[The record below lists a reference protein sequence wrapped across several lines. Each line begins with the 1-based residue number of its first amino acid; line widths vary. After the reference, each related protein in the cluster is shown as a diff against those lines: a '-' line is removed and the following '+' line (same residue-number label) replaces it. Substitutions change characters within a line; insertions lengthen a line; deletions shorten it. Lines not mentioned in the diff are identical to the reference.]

1 MLNIFLK
8 NIVELIR
15 KDNLSDA
22 IRHLYKL
29 LKDSPHLDEAIL
41 QSARYNN
48 VVKQIRLGLID
59 FESANITQNQIRS
72 ALLELVRD
80 IETMNEIRP
89 DIKSELEAFVQKSP
103 TSEYDDFMKDVQQYR
118 YNQLST
124 TSMPLIGKTVET
136 LEKKSIKKLLNQQRV
151 KAHLSIHKIKK
162 DDTLQ
167 QKLKSL
173 NLMTNG
179 YVLKGTFLCIAGID
193 QIRSVSNNAHVSKFF
208 VFEDLKGFR
217 TGITEFVSGNLIEQ
231 FQQLIAHIKRNLYL
245 LRDIDTRTEDFE
257 IPEKVFTELL
267 ANAFVHRSY
276 EPEVITDIKVEI
288 YPDRMEITNPGKFPE
303 QLDLQNLE
311 TNYKSFIFNP
321 EIVQVFFLHDLV
333 ETAAKGISRSQG
345 LLQGY
350 RLPPALFEQN
360 NGYVRVVIYK
370 TKKTLQSD
378 RLVKA
383 HQLLKNKNITGYFE
397 YMEQE
402 IGSNATLQL
411 LQSEFINGSSDSMY
425 FERLKLFANNALK
438 Q

>member
-1 MLNIFLK
+1 
-8 NIVELIR
+8 
-15 KDNLSDA
+15 
-22 IRHLYKL
+22 
-29 LKDSPHLDEAIL
+29 
-41 QSARYNN
+41 
-48 VVKQIRLGLID
+48 
-59 FESANITQNQIRS
+59 
-72 ALLELVRD
+72 
-80 IETMNEIRP
+80 MNEIRP

-118 YNQLST
+118 HNQLST

-151 KAHLSIHKIKK
+151 KAHLSIHKVKK

-370 TKKTLQSD
+370 TKKSLQSD
-378 RLVKA
+378 RLEKA

-411 LQSEFINGSSDSMY
+411 LQSEFINGNQDSMY
-425 FERLKLFANNALK
+425 FERLKLFANTVLK
-438 Q
+438 S